1 MSSNPTVIHFFFS
14 VQFHYREAFAK
25 QSQCHVTL
33 FASSSLSSLP
43 LTSLFSRL
51 VSSMSRSMLVAG
63 VYTSLVA
70 LTRCPVTAIS
80 AVFLNRVAPDR
91 HSNLLPLTINGG
103 PHGSFTTVLECSVH
117 QDLAVDV
124 SLGLDWTASAREWLI
139 DLGLAPTSEL
149 IGGLI
154 SAAQPGES
162 LNRIFTTALLTGSH

>member
-1 MSSNPTVIHFFFS
+1 
-14 VQFHYREAFAK
+14 
-25 QSQCHVTL
+25 
-33 FASSSLSSLP
+33 
-43 LTSLFSRL
+43 
-51 VSSMSRSMLVAG
+51 MSRSMLVAG

-154 SAAQPGES
+154 SATQPGES
-162 LNRIFTTALLTGSH
+162 LNRIFTSPLLTGSH